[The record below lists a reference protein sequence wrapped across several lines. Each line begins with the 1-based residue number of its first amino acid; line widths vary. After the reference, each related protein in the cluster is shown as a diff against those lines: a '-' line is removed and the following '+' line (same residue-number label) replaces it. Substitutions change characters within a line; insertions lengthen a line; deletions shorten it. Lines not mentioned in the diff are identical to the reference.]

1 MERQNVVSVSHSNSL
16 TEKIGIIAGRGQLPL
31 RLAKSLTARGIPVF
45 VLLVKNEALPDDYAQ
60 FSSEVIPITKIG
72 KFIAAL
78 KREDCLRVTMAG
90 PINRPNFKNIFP
102 DKEGFKLLSK
112 IGASLSKGDDGL
124 LRAITQFVEDK
135 GFEVVGAH
143 ELDEGF
149 VAEVG
154 TLGDVHPTAEEFKDI
169 AKGVEVARTIG
180 IFDIGQALVIRC
192 EYVLGVEAA
201 EGTEQLISR
210 CAAFA
215 WENPAGVLVKLPKLG
230 QDLRTDM
237 PTIGPDTIDQMKS
250 AGLKGVTI
258 ESGNTL
264 ILGREELIKRA
275 NDANIFVHVIEPL
288 NNTSAND

>member
-1 MERQNVVSVSHSNSL
+1 MERQNVVSVSHSNSH

-31 RLAKSLTARGIPVF
+31 RLAKSLTARGIPIF
-45 VLLVKNEALPDDYAQ
+45 VLLVKNEALPGDYAQ

-143 ELDEGF
+143 KLDEGF

-154 TLGDVHPTAEEFKDI
+154 TLGDVRPTVDEFKDI
-169 AKGVEVARTIG
+169 VKGVEIARTIG
-180 IFDIGQALVIRC
+180 VFDIGQALVIRS

-210 CAAFA
+210 CGAFA

-258 ESGNTL
+258 ESGSTL
-264 ILGREELIKRA
+264 ILGREEVIMRA

-288 NNTSAND
+288 NNSTAND